1 MLDILQ
7 LPMPKDT
14 LAKMTPEERS
24 LFLLLG
30 YASNQVNLLWKLVII
45 ATNHTPE
52 NHIEQRVSGAQTQ
65 ILVRL
70 TIGAMWE
77 AWLLVER
84 GFLSNPIGRDYL
96 PILDV
101 PAREALERLKKFF
114 GSSRL
119 AKIRNNYAYHHPTKE
134 QMEFAF
140 EMAMANRGGEDIDWS
155 IFFNRALLNTFF
167 FVSDY
172 VLVHGITG
180 ELKETDVNVAHEKLL
195 GDLAPVA
202 NDLSEF
208 TFGFA
213 KAIFQKYINRD
224 ELVMNLVA
232 KIQDAPNIDDARLP
246 HYVETPGLREA

>member
-1 MLDILQ
+1 MLDILR

-30 YASNQVNLLWKLVII
+30 YASNQVNVLWKLVII
-45 ATNHTPE
+45 ATNNTP
-52 NHIEQRVSGAQTQ
+52 NDSIEQRVSGAQTQ

-84 GFLSNPIGRDYL
+84 RFLRSTIGRDYVPL
-96 PILDV
+96 LDT
-101 PAREALERLKKFF
+101 PSREALDRLKKRFA
-114 GSSRL
+114 SSPIST
-119 AKIRNNYAYHHPTKE
+119 IRNNYAFHHPTKE
-134 QMEFAF
+134 QMEAAF
-140 EMAMANRGGEDIDWS
+140 QMAAANKDSEEADWS
-155 IFFNRALLNTFF
+155 VFFNRALLNTFF

-172 VLVHGITG
+172 VFVHCITAA
-180 ELKETDVNVAHEKLL
+180 LQETDVNAAHEKLL
-195 GDLAPVA
+195 GDLAPIA

-213 KAIFQKYINRD
+213 KAIFQKYINPH
-224 ELVMNLVA
+224 ELVMTVVA
-232 KIQDAPNIDDARLP
+232 KIGDAPDIADARLP
-246 HYVETPGLREA
+246 HYVETPGLRNF